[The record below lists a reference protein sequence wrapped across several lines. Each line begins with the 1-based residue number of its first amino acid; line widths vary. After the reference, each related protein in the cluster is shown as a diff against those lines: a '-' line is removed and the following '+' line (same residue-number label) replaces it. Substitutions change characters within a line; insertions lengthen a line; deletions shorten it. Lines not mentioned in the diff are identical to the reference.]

1 MKTGLLAVIIT
12 VSMVFGGIVGI
23 LALHDQ
29 VDDSGGIPPYEYQEV
44 SYSNLQKF
52 GSYQEIKDFL
62 ARNNELSG
70 YEYYYPS
77 NLTKVGTTMYGPSDR
92 LGGVLEDSS
101 ANLDSSGSDDHS
113 QTNVQVEGVD
123 EGDIVK
129 NDGKY
134 AYIVSR
140 NKTKVII
147 LDVYPAENAKILSI
161 IEVDLMIR
169 EIYLNDGK
177 LVVLGTNSYYYDYYW
192 GIRLPNYLYSPETY
206 IKVYDIEDREN
217 PVLYRSVELKGSY
230 VSSRMIG
237 DYLYLIVTQ
246 YSGQIESETDLPAS
260 PSEIYYTDE
269 YDYYYT
275 YTSIISINVQ
285 NAGEEL
291 NKQVVLMG
299 SSTHIYVSLNNIYLT
314 YTKRMSW
321 VEKMERRVE
330 EVIMP
335 VLPKSTSNEI
345 EDIRSSDL
353 TRYEK
358 LREIDSVVG
367 RYTEDLSDEEEKT
380 MNKELKVRNDDFE
393 QKIQVEIE
401 KTIIHRIYIN
411 GRDIQY
417 ITSGGVPG
425 YVLNRFSMDEYN
437 RHFRIATTTGQLWGW
452 GDSVSRNHVFV
463 LNLDLKTVGKVTDI
477 APGETIYSARFMGN
491 RGYLVTFKKIDPFF
505 VIDISIP
512 ESPQV
517 LGKLKIPGYSN
528 YLHPYDENHV
538 IGIGKDA
545 VDMGDFAWY
554 QGVKLSLFDVSDVN
568 NPKEVS
574 NYIVGDRG
582 TDSLALS
589 DPHAFL
595 FSRSRNLLVIPIVL
609 AEIDETKY
617 PEDPPPQ
624 TFGEYTWCGAYVFAI
639 SRDGGINLRGGIT
652 HVEDSQVKSYWYY
665 SPHRIKRSFY
675 IEDTL
680 YTVSD
685 SLLKANSLNNL
696 NEINAVALPE

>member
-1 MKTGLLAVIIT
+1 MKTRLLAVLII
-12 VSMVFGGIVGI
+12 VSMVLGGITGI
-23 LALHDQ
+23 LALQDQ
-29 VDDSGGIPPYEYQEV
+29 GDDSGSLPPIDYGDV
-44 SYSNLQKF
+44 SYTNLQKF
-52 GSYQEIKDFL
+52 SSYQEIQDFL
-62 ARNNELSG
+62 TTNKELSG
-70 YEYYYPS
+70 NWYYYSNNITKMQAPS
-77 NLTKVGTTMYGPSDR
+77 SYGFRFD
-92 LGGVLEDSS
+92 LDATEGGDLS
-101 ANLDSSGSDDHS
+101 SSGSNDHS
-113 QTNVQVEGVD
+113 QTNVQVQGVD

-147 LDVYPAENAKILSI
+147 LDVFPPENAKILSI

-169 EIYLNDGK
+169 EVYLNDGK

-192 GIRLPNYLYSPETY
+192 GVRAPYYSYSPETH

-237 DYLYLIVTQ
+237 DYLYLIITL
-246 YSGQIESETDLPAS
+246 YESQVENETYLPA
-260 PSEIYYTDE
+260 PASEIYYTDE
-269 YDYYYT
+269 YDYWYT
-275 YTSIISINVQ
+275 YTTIASINVQ
-285 NAGEEL
+285 NAQEEP
-291 NKQVVLMG
+291 NKEVILMG
-299 SSTHIYVSLNNIYLT
+299 SSTHIYVSLKNIYLT
-314 YTKRMSW
+314 YTKIMSW
-321 VEKMERRVE
+321 VEKMERSVE
-330 EVIMP
+330 QVIMP

-345 EDIRSSDL
+345 EVVRDSDL
-353 TRYEK
+353 TRSEK
-358 LREIDSVVG
+358 LIEIDGIVG
-367 RYTEDLSDEEEKT
+367 KYTEGLSEKEMEYLAEELEVRNKEFESKMQNEIQKT
-380 MNKELKVRNDDFE
+380 M
-393 QKIQVEIE
+393 
-401 KTIIHRIYIN
+401 IHRISID

-417 ITSGGVPG
+417 RVSGGVPG
-425 YVLNRFSMDEYN
+425 YILNRFSMDEYQ
-437 RHFRIATTTGQLWGW
+437 RYFRIATTTGQLWGW
-452 GDSVSRNHVFV
+452 GGSVSRNHVFV
-463 LNLDLKTVGKVTDI
+463 LDLGLKIVGAVTDI

-491 RGYLVTFKKIDPFF
+491 RGYLVTFKKVDPFF
-505 VIDISIP
+505 VIDLSIP

-568 NPKEVS
+568 NPTEVS

-582 TDSLALS
+582 TDSLALN

-595 FSRSRNLLVIPIVL
+595 FSRERNLLVIPIVL

-624 TFGEYTWCGAYVFAI
+624 TFGEYTWCGAYVFDI
-639 SRDGGINLRGGIT
+639 SRESGINLRGGIT
-652 HVEDSQVKSYWYY
+652 HVEDDPVKSYWYY

-685 SLLKANSLNNL
+685 TLLKANSLNNL